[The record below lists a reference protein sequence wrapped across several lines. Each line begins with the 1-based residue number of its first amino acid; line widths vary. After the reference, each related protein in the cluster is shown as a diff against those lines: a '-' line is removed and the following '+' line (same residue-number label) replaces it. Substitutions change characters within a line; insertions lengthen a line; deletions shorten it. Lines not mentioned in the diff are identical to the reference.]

1 MITAAYVRIIPRL
14 NFFRE
19 KQLRL
24 LAGRARLLLIVPDC
38 SAPPLLPQSPSA
50 AAPSLSLFFL
60 IDFTA
65 FEKPLRPQEEVNTD
79 LYQGQLQQVTTWKS
93 VNNNRAIISF
103 FFFFLMSLAASNP
116 LASVCVL
123 TF

>member
-14 NFFRE
+14 NFFGE

-24 LAGRARLLLIVPDC
+24 LAGRARLLLIVPDG
-38 SAPPLLPQSPSA
+38 SPPPSYHSLRLQLLR
-50 AAPSLSLFFL
+50 LSRSFFL

-79 LYQGQLQQVTTWKS
+79 LYQGQLKRVTKWKS

-103 FFFFLMSLAASNP
+103 IFLFFF
-116 LASVCVL
+116 
-123 TF
+123 